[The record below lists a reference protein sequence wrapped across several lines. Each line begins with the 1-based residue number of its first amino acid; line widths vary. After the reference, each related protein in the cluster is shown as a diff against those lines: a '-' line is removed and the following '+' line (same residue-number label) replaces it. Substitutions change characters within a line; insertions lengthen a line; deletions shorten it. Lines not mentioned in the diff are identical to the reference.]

1 MFGNEEVGL
10 GKAVG
15 KAGSVGC
22 CNGDKKQTL
31 HELACFTQCGKGET
45 EESRQVKGRALVC
58 GALFGQENKEV
69 MADLIECFQNDIQL
83 GTTTLRQ
90 THSMQHFEVSPI
102 VALFQR
108 SSDMNDVYG
117 TAHLCC
123 CYQKGDGVPRDNKN
137 ALLLFQRAVDNG
149 GALSLFQ
156 RGLRDTDFSLAQGK
170 VKWLELIQQAAEMS
184 DADAMVNL
192 YHHYMYGPGTEKDRK
207 KAIELIL
214 QAADMGNTDAMLKL
228 GECYEKGDS
237 VPQDVEKAIEL
248 YEQAAE
254 MGDCRPLFDLSVRY
268 MEGDG
273 IPQDNEKAI
282 DLLQRLVDLNYTKVM
297 IKLGDCYLKGDGVTP
312 DKKKAIELYQR
323 AADLDD
329 NDAVVRLTFC
339 SEDGDS
345 VKKDE
350 NKATNLFQEVAT
362 IDWGDTMYHI
372 ATHSS
377 ALQDKLKTAKLDQS
391 LADDDEINRIVKLG
405 EWYEKGICVPQNVD
419 KAIELYQQAAEMGRT
434 QPFFYLV
441 NHLLKGDGVPQDTEK
456 AIRLYQQLVGMDY
469 TGAMAQLGDWYMKGD
484 GVTQDKKK
492 AIELYQQAAR
502 TGNVKAMT
510 KLCVWYAEGDFDT
523 QDKVN
528 AIQWFQQAVDLY
540 NAHILYQYISC
551 DDDDDEVQQVKEQ
564 FIKLLLQADEMG
576 ETDNITKL
584 FIHLFDG
591 INSVREKKR
600 IIEPI
605 WQTGIVRETY
615 SFVHLAISLMK
626 ERSAGR
632 GINFT
637 KLFQQVITVE
647 RYTEH
652 IIFDVFRE
660 NIHIDHNDPQAFQK
674 SSKLDNQLCC
684 IVYTLARF
692 MVEQL
697 KKEQH

>member
-1 MFGNEEVGL
+1 MDDRVFGNEEVGL

-22 CNGDKKQTL
+22 CIGDKKQTL
-31 HELACFTQCGKGET
+31 HELARFTQCGEGET
-45 EESRQVKGRALVC
+45 EEARKVKGRALVC

-69 MADLIECFQNDIQL
+69 MAVLIECFQNDIQL

-123 CYQKGDGVPRDNKN
+123 CYQKGDGVPRDKKN

-297 IKLGDCYLKGDGVTP
+297 IKLGDCYL
-312 DKKKAIELYQR
+312 
-323 AADLDD
+323 
-329 NDAVVRLTFC
+329 
-339 SEDGDS
+339 
-345 VKKDE
+345 
-350 NKATNLFQEVAT
+350 
-362 IDWGDTMYHI
+362 
-372 ATHSS
+372 
-377 ALQDKLKTAKLDQS
+377 
-391 LADDDEINRIVKLG
+391 
-405 EWYEKGICVPQNVD
+405 
-419 KAIELYQQAAEMGRT
+419 
-434 QPFFYLV
+434 
-441 NHLLKGDGVPQDTEK
+441 
-456 AIRLYQQLVGMDY
+456 
-469 TGAMAQLGDWYMKGD
+469 KGD